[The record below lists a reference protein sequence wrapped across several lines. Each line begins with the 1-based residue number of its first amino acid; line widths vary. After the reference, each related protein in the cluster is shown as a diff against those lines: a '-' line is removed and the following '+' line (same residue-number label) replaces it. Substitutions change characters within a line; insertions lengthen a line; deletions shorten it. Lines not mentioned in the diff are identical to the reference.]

1 MPNRLKTNDFLLLLV
16 VLIWGSHFAVV
27 KQALSQVDPMSFAV
41 VRFFMVTVPLFA
53 LVGWYEGT
61 LRLDRRDWWPMLLL
75 GGVAGVNQI
84 FWMQGLARTTSGKS
98 ALLLAA
104 APAFVVMMRAATGER
119 AGWRVV
125 VSLILAMMGV
135 AMIVDLGGT
144 TAPGGSQLAGD
155 LLTLGA
161 AFTWALYAHMGPRL
175 LQRCSPMKTTAYV
188 FAVIT
193 LVTAIPGLA
202 LARDIPWARLPW
214 PFWLQLAYSSL
225 LAGGLSWVLWYRGV
239 ADLGPVKVMLYQYLV
254 PVVALL
260 SSLLWLREPFGWKE
274 AMGAV
279 LVLTGTLVARL
290 SLPGNAAA
298 RPGCGA
304 EGES

>member
-1 MPNRLKTNDFLLLLV
+1 MSKRYKTNDFLLLLV

-27 KQALSQVDPMSFAV
+27 KQALAQVDPMSFAV
-41 VRFFMVTVPLFA
+41 VRFFMVTLPLFA
-53 LVGWYEGT
+53 VVRWLEGT
-61 LRLDRRDWWPMLLL
+61 LRLERRDWWPMLLL

-84 FWMQGLARTTSGKS
+84 LWMQGLARTTSGKS

-104 APAFVVMMRAATGER
+104 APAFVVMMRALAGER

-125 VSLILAMMGV
+125 VALVLAMMGV

-144 TAPGGSQLAGD
+144 TGPGGSQLAGD

-193 LVTAIPGLA
+193 LVTALPGLG
-202 LARDIPWARLPW
+202 LARDIPWADLTW
-214 PFWLQLAYSSL
+214 PFWLQLAYSSW
-225 LAGGLSWVLWYRGV
+225 LAGGLAWVLWYRGV

-260 SSLLWLREPFGWKE
+260 SSLLWLREPLGWE
-274 AMGAV
+274 ETVGAV
-279 LVLTGTLVARL
+279 LVLAGTLVARL
-290 SLPGNAAA
+290 SLPGTAAI
-298 RPGCGA
+298 RPGCTA
-304 EGES
+304 DEQS